1 LKSAQRVD
9 QNSEELRDKFV
20 DFDGKKV
27 LKVARDV
34 FTKGCTDNDW
44 EGVFPEFTEQISAYT
59 GKELLHTAVLEFST
73 TTKIEKAAFEVTLM
87 DAMSSYIIYAMYTSC
102 GITEI
107 TLDVTAADWEFI
119 LEKTRNL
126 SQYNLKWWTKEL
138 IPVLEE
144 FVRASE
150 GAGLHSGVAYLG
162 AFRGL
167 RLNV

>member
-1 LKSAQRVD
+1 LKSAQHVD

-27 LKVARDV
+27 LKVTRDG
-34 FTKGCTDNDW
+34 FRKGCPDNDW
-44 EGVFPEFTEQISAYT
+44 EGVFPEFTEQISACA
-59 GKELLHTAVLEFST
+59 GKELLHTTVLEFST
-73 TTKIEKAAFEVTLM
+73 TTKIEK
-87 DAMSSYIIYAMYTSC
+87 
-102 GITEI
+102 
-107 TLDVTAADWEFI
+107 
-119 LEKTRNL
+119 TRNL
-126 SQYNLKWWTKEL
+126 SQYDLKWWTKEL